1 MQNRISRSFVQSN
14 ITEIIN
20 QVYSDKKQIIL
31 TDKGVEIAAIV
42 PIALIKMF
50 QKFEQNSIKKI
61 DNSKKIQQIEQYKN
75 GYKKL
80 PENNYNIDS
89 WQKVAFDTFSNGEC

>member
-1 MQNRISRSFVQSN
+1 MQNRISRTFVQSN

-42 PIALIKMF
+42 PIALVKMF
-50 QKFEQNSIKKI
+50 QDFELNSIKKI
-61 DNSKKIQQIEQYKN
+61 DNSKKIQQIKQYKN
-75 GYKKL
+75 GYKKH
-80 PENNYNIDS
+80 PENKYNIDS
-89 WQKVAFDTFSNGEC
+89 WQKVAFDTFSNGEW